1 MENAA
6 ANVGIGSIRA
16 VGHGSRYPGY
26 GSWAWPGYPH
36 GVYPGRWLAMME
48 TAAANVGIGMVGP
61 GWPGWAI
68 RMARIGLGARTGS
81 RKKVKKV
88 ASGRP
93 GTSRTSPCLG
103 VENIGH
109 TLPRKKR

>member
-1 MENAA
+1 MGP
-6 ANVGIGSIRA
+6 GI
-16 VGHGSRYPGY
+16 PGM
-26 GSWAWPGYPH
+26 GPGLGPVTPH

-93 GTSRTSPCLG
+93 GTPRTSPCLG

-109 TLPRKKR
+109 TLGRKKR